1 MASTGP
7 LIEAKGLEKG
17 FYGNPVLK
25 GVDIALIPG
34 RVHALLGENGAGKST
49 LINLLSGALPPDNGT
64 LLIEGAAHRRLTP
77 ALARQA
83 GIAVVQQELSL
94 AANLSIAENI
104 GLGAYPRRWGLIDYR
119 ALHRRAAEVAAMVG
133 LDEPLDTPIAD
144 LPLGRRQM
152 VEIAKALYRKPKV
165 LILDEP
171 TSSLSAHEAGVLA
184 GLIETLRQSGTA
196 ILYIS
201 HRLNEVQALCSHVTV
216 LKDGIVTADQPLE
229 GIDGEGLVRLMVGRE
244 TGDLFP
250 ARGTGALG
258 DLALKVSGFAAG
270 MVRDLALSARKGE
283 ILGIGGLVGQG
294 QEDLLL
300 GLYGALPAHA
310 ATAEIC
316 GAKTLPRD
324 VAAAN
329 GLGLVYV
336 PADRKHEGL
345 VLPHTIASNLL
356 LPSLGRLG
364 SVLFRQPRAEAAL
377 VASLAKRLTI
387 KGDVAR
393 PVQALS
399 GGNQQKVALAKWLP
413 IEPQVLLLNDPTRGV
428 DIETKRE
435 IYLMLRGFAEEGRS
449 VILVSSDTP
458 ELVNLCD
465 RVLVLREGR
474 GVAVLEGD
482 QISEEAIVG
491 AAMGLGGGDRTA
503 PPLPEGADWPGTLT
517 AGGEGANGPGAA
529 LPQGKDSDGPGAG
542 HKDASGPKLAAGS
555 LSAASNSSA
564 AGGPSP

>member
-1 MASTGP
+1 MRSPQP
-7 LIEAKGLEKG
+7 LIEARQLFKG

-25 GVDIALIPG
+25 GVDIALLPG

-49 LINLLSGALPPDNGT
+49 LINLLSGALPPDSGD
-64 LLIEGAAHRRLTP
+64 LMIGGVRHKRLTP

-94 AANLSIAENI
+94 ASGLSIAENI
-104 GLGAYPRRWGLIDYR
+104 GLGAYPRRFGLIDY
-119 ALHRRAAEVAAMVG
+119 AQLHRRAHEVAEMVG
-133 LDEPLDTPIAD
+133 LSEPLDTPVAD

-152 VEIAKALYRKPKV
+152 VEIAKALYRRPKV

-171 TSSLSAHEAGVLA
+171 TSSLSAHEAGILA
-184 GLIETLRQSGTA
+184 RLIDRLSASGTS

-216 LKDGIVTADQPLE
+216 LKDGVVTADQPLA
-229 GIDGEGLVRLMVGRE
+229 GIDGAGLVRLMVGRE

-250 ARGTGALG
+250 PRSATPIGKTALE
-258 DLALKVSGFAAG
+258 VSGFSAG
-270 MVRDLALSARKGE
+270 MVRDLAITARHGE

-300 GLYGALPAHA
+300 GLYGAIPASARDALVCDIKDLP
-310 ATAEIC
+310 
-316 GAKTLPRD
+316 KD

-329 GLGLVYV
+329 RRGIVYV

-345 VLPHTIASNLL
+345 VLPHSIASNLL

-364 SVLFRQPRAEAAL
+364 SRLFRQPKAETAL
-377 VASLAKRLTI
+377 VEDLSQKLTI
-387 KGDVAR
+387 KGDTAR

-413 IEPQVLLLNDPTRGV
+413 LAPQVLLLNDPTRGV

-435 IYLMLRGFAEEGRS
+435 IYLMLRAFAAEGRS

-474 GVAVLEGD
+474 GVASLGD
-482 QISEEAIVG
+482 AEISEEAIVG
-491 AAMGLGGGDRTA
+491 AAMGLGAEAHGAAGETA
-503 PPLPEGADWPGTLT
+503 APLMPAAPS
-517 AGGEGANGPGAA
+517 AGGYR
-529 LPQGKDSDGPGAG
+529 
-542 HKDASGPKLAAGS
+542 
-555 LSAASNSSA
+555 
-564 AGGPSP
+564 